1 MYARPGRGVDVM
13 LKNDMTS
20 RLTVRLLAAVLASC
34 AVETAVAQNDIWR
47 SDSLPEIVV
56 TGTGTEH
63 LLKDAPVQ
71 TEVITSRMLQ
81 RYAGKSIEDILAGLT
96 ASFAFGQD
104 DMGAQMQLGGLGNAY
119 ILVLIDGKRIHG
131 DVGGQ
136 NELSL
141 IDPQNIERIEIVK
154 GASSALYGSDAIA
167 GVVNIITRKHRDQG
181 IMAENTTRI
190 GSYGDVRQ
198 HNGLALNYGRFSSYT
213 NFQLQHSDGWQ
224 NTAVEHTEGSEPP
237 ITDSRNKTVN
247 RHTNWQVAERITYQ
261 PTDRLELYADGS
273 TYWKRIYRV
282 SGRHPHYDVKTWDM
296 EYHNGSAALGGK
308 WKLDGADFVA
318 LDIDWNRHAYYYY
331 YTATTLVEDYDKSA
345 GTIYYPYYPYLPGQ
359 KELQSDQ
366 QRTMATLKG
375 VFTLPHSN
383 RLSAGAEYRYDWLKA
398 PTRVVGGKA
407 SDWTAAVYVQDEY
420 NPLACLNITAGLRLD
435 YNEQFGA
442 RLTPKISAMLKLGN
456 PWRLRA
462 TWSQG
467 FKAPAIRELFYRY
480 VRQMSGTYLYLGN
493 TELKPQASNYWSVG
507 GEYTW
512 AGLNVTVTGYY
523 NKVKDMIAL
532 VTIPNYQA
540 PDEYIAQYDP
550 VKTRQ
555 YQNIEDARTMGVDVN
570 VRYSWREFNFG
581 LGYSWLDTDANQY
594 DTNHDRMHSVVIDGT
609 AHHKGNFMAT
619 WGHRFTP
626 NYQLGLGLYG
636 RMSSKRYYQDDGNG
650 KGYHIWRIA
659 TTHDLGHSRT
669 MTYRLEAGVDNIFN
683 YCDRTP
689 HGLHLGTT
697 TPGTT
702 VYASFTIRFN
712 QGKKLRNNY
721 KSNFNQ
727 NRNNEEN

>member
-1 MYARPGRGVDVM
+1 M

-375 VFTLPHSN
+375 VFTLPHNN
-383 RLSAGAEYRYDWLKA
+383 RLSAGAEFRYDWLKA

-420 NPLACLNITAGLRLD
+420 NPLACLNITAGLRLN

-493 TELKPQASNYWSVG
+493 TDLKPQSSNYWSVG